1 MKLFDILSILVTTSA
16 IFSYVN
22 YRFLKLPTTIGLML
36 IALVM
41 SLGLIVL
48 SGLGL
53 GFEESVT
60 GILKHID
67 FNQTLLHGMLSF
79 LLFAG
84 AIHVNL
90 EDLAK
95 RKYIIGIL
103 ATIGVVASTIMIGA
117 ISWVVLGLI
126 GLQLPLIHCL
136 LFGALISPTDPI
148 AVLSILKHAGVT
160 KSLET
165 IITGESLFNDGVAVV
180 VFLVLLDIAIGG
192 HDVSVG
198 DTAMLF
204 AKEVGGGIVFGA
216 LIGLIAYWMLK
227 SIDNY
232 QVELFITLAVVTGGF
247 ALADALHLSGPIAVV
262 VAGLLVGNHGRFLA
276 MSDTTREHID
286 DFWELVDEILNA
298 VLFVLIGMEVLV
310 LTFSSRFLLAGIIM
324 IPIALAIRFLSVG
337 LPVILLRR
345 FRDFAPNIIKILTW
359 GGLRG
364 GISVA
369 MALSLPEGP
378 SRDVLIAVT
387 YSVVVFS
394 ILVQGMTVEKLV
406 RQKNT
411 DH

>member
-1 MKLFDILSILVTTSA
+1 MRLFDILSILVTTSA

-36 IALVM
+36 IALMM

-48 SGLGL
+48 SNLGM
-53 GFEESVT
+53 GFEQSVA
-60 GILKHID
+60 GILEHID
-67 FNQTLLHGMLSF
+67 FNETLLHGMLSF

-103 ATIGVVASTIMIGA
+103 ATVGVVASTLMIGA

-126 GLQLPLIHCL
+126 GLPLPLIHCL

-180 VFLVLLDIAIGG
+180 VFLVLLEIALGG
-192 HDVSVG
+192 PGLTGG
-198 DTAMLF
+198 DTALLF
-204 AKEVGGGIVFGA
+204 AKEVLGGVVFGT
-216 LIGLIAYWMLK
+216 LIGIIAYWMLK

-247 ALADALHLSGPIAVV
+247 ALADALHL
-262 VAGLLVGNHGRFLA
+262 
-276 MSDTTREHID
+276 
-286 DFWELVDEILNA
+286 
-298 VLFVLIGMEVLV
+298 
-310 LTFSSRFLLAGIIM
+310 
-324 IPIALAIRFLSVG
+324 
-337 LPVILLRR
+337 
-345 FRDFAPNIIKILTW
+345 
-359 GGLRG
+359 
-364 GISVA
+364 
-369 MALSLPEGP
+369 
-378 SRDVLIAVT
+378 
-387 YSVVVFS
+387 
-394 ILVQGMTVEKLV
+394 
-406 RQKNT
+406 
-411 DH
+411 

>member
-1 MKLFDILSILVTTSA
+1 
-16 IFSYVN
+16 
-22 YRFLKLPTTIGLML
+22 ML

-41 SLGLIVL
+41 SLVLIAL
-48 SGLGL
+48 AGLGL
-53 GFEESVT
+53 GFEQSVAN
-60 GILKHID
+60 ILKRID
-67 FNQTLLHGMLSF
+67 FNETLLHGMLSF

-103 ATIGVVASTIMIGA
+103 ATIGVMASTLMIGA
-117 ISWVVLGLI
+117 ISWVVLGLL
-126 GLQLPLIHCL
+126 GLQLPFIYCL

-180 VFLVLLDIAIGG
+180 VFLVLLDIAGGG
-192 HDVSVG
+192 HDVSFT
-198 DTAMLF
+198 DTAFLF
-204 AKEVGGGIVFGA
+204 TTEVVGGILFGM
-216 LIGLIAYWMLK
+216 LIGIAAYWMLK

-247 ALADALHLSGPIAVV
+247 SLADALHLSGPIAVV
-262 VAGLLVGNHGRFLA
+262 VAGLLVGNHGRLLA
-276 MSDTTREHID
+276 MSEKTREHID
-286 DFWELVDEILNA
+286 DFWEFVDDILNTI
-298 VLFVLIGMEVLV
+298 LFVLIGMEVLV
-310 LTFSSRFLLAGIIM
+310 LTFSGRFLLAGIIM
-324 IPIALAIRFLSVG
+324 IPIVLGVRFISVG
-337 LPVILLRR
+337 LPVIILRR

-406 RQKNT
+406 RSR
-411 DH
+411 DPLFME

>member
-337 LPVILLRR
+337 LPVILFRG
-345 FRDFAPNIIKILTW
+345 FRDFAPIIIKILPW